1 MPEHTRARTVLT
13 VLLIVVTMAGIQSVG
28 PVVGPVLPGRGVL
41 LAVGTAAEIVL
52 AGLLITLHWRRA
64 PAAART
70 GPGPAITDHDVG
82 MVLRRILSR
91 VLIALLIAIPLA
103 YLLSQ
108 VQPRFRQVKRRAQ
121 PVSSVRGHPRLVP
134 AGTADLAIIRY
145 VVLGS
150 LILALAAGL
159 AWLWL
164 RRRQLRWLPRP
175 DPLADEPIAA
185 PAEDLA
191 RAVRSGRDAIR
202 EVDDARAAIIA
213 CYAAME
219 ESLARAGASRA
230 AAETPDELL
239 ARAVAD
245 GLVAARPARRLTGL
259 FYEARF
265 SSHPMPDASRD
276 QAVRALAELAATL
289 SGQDDQDVSATL
301 PGHTGTG
308 ADSRGDGR

>member
-1 MPEHTRARTVLT
+1 MPEHTRARTVLA

-41 LAVGTAAEIVL
+41 LAVGVAAELVL
-52 AGLLITLHWRRA
+52 AGLLIALHWRRA
-64 PAAART
+64 PAAAQT
-70 GPGPAITDHDVG
+70 GSGQVTADHDVG
-82 MVLRRILSR
+82 VVLRRILSR

-121 PVSSVRGHPRLVP
+121 PVSSVRGHPHLVP
-134 AGTADLAIIRY
+134 TGTYDLAIIRY
-145 VVLGS
+145 VLLGV

-159 AWLWL
+159 TWLWL
-164 RRRQLRWLPRP
+164 RRRQLRWLSRP
-175 DPLADEPIAA
+175 DLDADEPIGA

-191 RAVRSGRDAIR
+191 RAVQSGRDAIR

-239 ARAVAD
+239 ARAVDD
-245 GLVAARPARRLTGL
+245 GLVAAGPARRLTGL

-265 SSHPMPDASRD
+265 SSHPVPEASRE
-276 QAVRALAELAATL
+276 QAARALAELAATL
-289 SGQDDQDVSATL
+289 PGQDDGGDV
-301 PGHTGTG
+301 
-308 ADSRGDGR
+308 R

>member
-1 MPEHTRARTVLT
+1 MPEHTRARTVLA

-41 LAVGTAAEIVL
+41 LAVGVAAELVL
-52 AGLLITLHWRRA
+52 AGLLIALHWRRA

-70 GPGPAITDHDVG
+70 GSGQVTADHDVG
-82 MVLRRILSR
+82 VVLRRILSR

-121 PVSSVRGHPRLVP
+121 PVSSVRGHPHLVP
-134 AGTADLAIIRY
+134 AGTYDLAIIRY
-145 VVLGS
+145 VLLGV

-159 AWLWL
+159 TWLWL

-175 DPLADEPIAA
+175 DLDADEPIGA

-191 RAVRSGRDAIR
+191 RAVQSGRDAIR

-239 ARAVAD
+239 ARAVDD
-245 GLVAARPARRLTGL
+245 GLVAAGPARRLTGL

-265 SSHPMPDASRD
+265 SSHPVPEASRE
-276 QAVRALAELAATL
+276 QAARALAELAATL
-289 SGQDDQDVSATL
+289 PGQDDGGDV
-301 PGHTGTG
+301 
-308 ADSRGDGR
+308 R